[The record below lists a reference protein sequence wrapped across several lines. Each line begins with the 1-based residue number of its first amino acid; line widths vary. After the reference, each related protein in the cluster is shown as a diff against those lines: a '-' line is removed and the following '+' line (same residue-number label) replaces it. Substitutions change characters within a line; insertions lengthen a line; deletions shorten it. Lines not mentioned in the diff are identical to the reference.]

1 MRTSVLTGNGYME
14 EMEEGNPKKCFELFR
29 MTRPLLLHLVDELR
43 GHGYLRDGQG
53 DVVYTQAVA
62 MFLYIIGHN
71 TRMRFV
77 ADRFQH
83 STKMI
88 SRHFRRVLQAT
99 HSCAKHL
106 IKLDPNVDG
115 LLKHLKVNK
124 YWPWFKVI
132 LFPYLILSWVQ
143 T

>member
-29 MTRPLLLHLVDELR
+29 MTRPLLLHLVDELCSY
-43 GHGYLRDGQG
+43 GYLRDGQG
-53 DVVYTQAVA
+53 GVVYTQAVA

-71 TRMRFV
+71 TRIRFV

-83 STKMI
+83 STEMI
-88 SRHFRRVLQAT
+88 SCHFRRVLQAI

-115 LLKHLKVNK
+115 LLKHLQVNK

-132 LFPYLILSWVQ
+132 LFLYLILSWVQ